1 MNKYENLLETPFKN
15 EIILEIRKEVR
26 EKFNNIGVNELM
38 HFSTNVYIYATL
50 LAHKIKEQEI
60 VNQLVYLNN
69 IYFQDMNKDDSAETD
84 EAINYDIE
92 YLQYLVKKYKK
103 IIEERI

>member
-26 EKFNNIGVNELM
+26 EKFNNIGVNELK

-50 LAHKIKEQEI
+50 LAHKVEEQEI

-69 IYFQDMNKDDSAETD
+69 IYFQDINKNDST
-84 EAINYDIE
+84 EAGESINYDIE